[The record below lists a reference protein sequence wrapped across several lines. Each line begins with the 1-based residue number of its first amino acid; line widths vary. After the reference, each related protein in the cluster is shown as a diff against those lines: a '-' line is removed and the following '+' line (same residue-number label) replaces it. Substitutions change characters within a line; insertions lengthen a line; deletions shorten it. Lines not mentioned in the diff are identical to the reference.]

1 MPDNSAVLFT
11 KRDATRNLA
20 DALGIELK
28 ELTPKRVVAT
38 MPVDERTRQPFGIL
52 HGGASVALAETLASL
67 GGAMNVDL
75 ERFNVVGVEIN
86 ANHIRA
92 KRDGVVTGTG
102 TPIHVGRS
110 TQVWEV
116 RIVDE
121 AGRPICV
128 SRCTLAGVPKDSS
141 GQ

>member
-1 MPDNSAVLFT
+1 
-11 KRDATRNLA
+11 
-20 DALGIELK
+20 
-28 ELTPKRVVAT
+28 

-67 GGAMNVDL
+67 GGTMNVDL
-75 ERFNVVGVEIN
+75 ERFTVVGIEIN
-86 ANHIRA
+86 ANHLRA
-92 KRDGVVTGTG
+92 KKEGIVTGTG

-121 AGRPICV
+121 QQRPICV
-128 SRCTLAGVPKDSS
+128 SRCTLAVVPRERA
-141 GQ
+141 

>member
-1 MPDNSAVLFT
+1 MSENNRAILE
-11 KRDATRNLA
+11 KLRANATRNLA
-20 DALGIELK
+20 DTLGIELG
-28 ELTPKRVVAT
+28 ELTAQRVVAT

-67 GGAMNVDL
+67 GGTMNVDL
-75 ERFNVVGVEIN
+75 EHFTVVGVEIN
-86 ANHIRA
+86 ANHLRA
-92 KRDGVVTGTG
+92 KKDGIVTGTG

-121 AGRPICV
+121 QQRPICV
-128 SRCTLAGVPKDSS
+128 SRCTLAVLPRERS
-141 GQ
+141 